1 MLSKKTPAREP
12 HNEHEESG
20 STKER
25 ILQVAE
31 EQFAQK
37 GFEGT
42 RTRDIAEQAGI
53 NISTLHFHWKSKEE
67 LYTAVY
73 QQLLNRRAKL
83 SEEVFALL
91 TAAPASPESWQETIQ
106 AVVERMFTFF
116 RAHEYAAR
124 LETHYLLATDVSHKV
139 LDQSQAGSLLM
150 SVAERLRLL
159 MPEKLTRQLDVEL
172 TIMTINAFLR
182 EYFTNPVAFGRLL
195 GERSAE
201 GCEKRVKLHVRQMVA
216 RLYDLL

>member
-1 MLSKKTPAREP
+1 MLSKKKPSREP
-12 HNEHEESG
+12 RAEYEEAG

-31 EQFAQK
+31 ELFAQK

-73 QQLLNRRAKL
+73 QQLLSRRAKL

-91 TAAPASPESWQETIQ
+91 TATLASPESWQETIQ

-124 LETHYLLATDVSHKV
+124 LETHYLLTTDVSHKV
-139 LDQSQAGSLLM
+139 LDRSQAGSLLM
-150 SVAERLRLL
+150 SVAERLRSL

-172 TIMTINAFLR
+172 TIMTVNAFLR
-182 EYFTNPVAFGRLL
+182 EYFTNPAAFGRLL
-195 GERSAE
+195 GERSPEALE
-201 GCEKRVKLHVRQMVA
+201 RRVKRYVRQMVA
-216 RLYDLL
+216 RLYDLM